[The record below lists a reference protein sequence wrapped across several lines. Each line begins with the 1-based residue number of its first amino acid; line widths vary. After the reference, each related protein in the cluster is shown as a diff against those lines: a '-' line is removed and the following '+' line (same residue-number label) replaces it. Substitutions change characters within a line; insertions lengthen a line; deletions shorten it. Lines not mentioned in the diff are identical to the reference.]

1 LFNLFRYKTP
11 GKYADEFRVSYNSI
25 NVKQVKTLSWLI
37 LIIASIVRLAN
48 ILFYENLNVIPRYQE
63 YNLINYIQIIGSA
76 LFIMVSARALKTRQ
90 KKKLLKKTLTL
101 LFVFFLISI
110 TFSTSY
116 IVSLHNTKNT
126 LMMLLVGIVTVS
138 IFFLLERWEV
148 IGFSFYI
155 ILLFII
161 SISIS
166 SLNIQEKIFNIIVS
180 IVLAFV
186 LFGFS
191 RYSYYFK
198 SQHFFQVKQLEEKNR
213 EVEQLNRQK
222 GEILAFVAHD
232 LRNPLNNI
240 EALSTMMLMEEEVQ
254 KNVQEEVEMVLDSAK
269 QAKTIIYDLL
279 EVIQE
284 SNANTLLP
292 REEINLSS
300 FLDQIVKTWQMNLS
314 SERKINFQTG
324 KDPVYAMVN
333 PSKFLRVIDNLIG
346 NALKFSP
353 YHAPVYVSLE
363 TEDTQALITVTD
375 FGIGIPPELLDK
387 LFDQFS
393 KAGRSG
399 LQGEKS
405 IGLGLHIC
413 RQIIEQHQGE
423 ILVNSTENKGSS
435 FIVHIPL
442 LA

>member
-1 LFNLFRYKTP
+1 MFNLFSYKTP
-11 GKYADEFRVSYNSI
+11 KKYADEFRVSYNYT
-25 NVKQVKTLSWLI
+25 NVKQVRNLSWLI
-37 LIIASIVRLAN
+37 LIIASLVRLAN
-48 ILFYENLNVIPRYQE
+48 ILFYENLNIIPSYQE
-63 YNLINYIQIIGSA
+63 YNLVNYIQIIGSA
-76 LFIMVSARALKTRQ
+76 LFIMASTQALKTRR
-90 KKKLLKKTLTL
+90 KNKIFKKTTTL
-101 LFVFFLISI
+101 LFVFFIISV

-138 IFFLLERWEV
+138 IFFLLELSEV
-148 IGFSFYI
+148 IGLSIYI
-155 ILLFII
+155 IVLFIL

-166 SLNIQEKIFNIIVS
+166 PFNIQEKIFNAIVS
-180 IVLAFV
+180 MVLAFV
-186 LFGFS
+186 LFAFS

-198 SQHFFQVKQLEEKNR
+198 SQHFLQVKQLEEKNH

-222 GEILAFVAHD
+222 GEILGFVAHD

-240 EALSTMMLMEEEVQ
+240 EALSTMMLMEDEVQ
-254 KNVQEEVEMVLDSAK
+254 KSVKEEVEMVLDSAK
-269 QAKTIIYDLL
+269 QAKTIINDLL

-284 SNANTLLP
+284 SNKNTLLP

-324 KDPVYAMVN
+324 KDPVYTMIN

-353 YHAPVYVSLE
+353 YHAPVHVSLE
-363 TEDTQALITVTD
+363 TEDAKALITVKD

-399 LQGEKS
+399 LRGEKS

-413 RQIIEQHQGE
+413 KQIIEQHQGD
-423 ILVNSTENKGSS
+423 ILVNSAENKGSS
-435 FIVHIPL
+435 FVVRIPL
-442 LA
+442 LT